1 MCWRNKLQI
10 CVFRGEEE
18 IMTITIKG
26 NFANQLSAGQR
37 IRMWVPNASPYDDSK
52 KAKVLK
58 LSKAKK
64 LHVQCL
70 YEQKKNS
77 ENPLKDMPSESLRF
91 LFL

>member
-18 IMTITIKG
+18 NMTATIKG
-26 NFANQLSAGQR
+26 NFGNQLSAGQR
-37 IRMWVPNASPYDDSK
+37 IRMWVRNASPYHDSK

-70 YEQKKNS
+70 YKQKNS
-77 ENPLKDMPSESLRF
+77 EIL
-91 LFL
+91 